1 MMQVREIMNSAVR
14 SCSPDTTVAEAG
26 VEMFRGDCGVLP
38 ITDDDK
44 KIIGMVTDRDIT
56 VALCTRGKR
65 ADELTVREITSNSA
79 VTCRVEDDLRTALH
93 KMADAQIRRIPVVS
107 SGGRLEGLLSINDVI
122 LHAKVRGNGLS
133 YADVM
138 ETLKAI
144 CSHREPVV
152 A

>member
-1 MMQVREIMNSAVR
+1 MQVSEVMNTVVK
-14 SCSPDTTVAEAG
+14 SCSPDTTVAKAG
-26 VEMFRGDCGVLP
+26 VTMFEGDCGVLP
-38 ITDDDK
+38 ITDDTK
-44 KIIGMVTDRDIT
+44 KLLGIVTDRDIT

-65 ADELTVREITSNSA
+65 ADELTVQEITSNSP
-79 VTCRVEDDLRTALH
+79 VTCRVEDDLRTALR

-107 SGGRLEGLLSINDVI
+107 SGGRVEGGLSINDII

-144 CSHREPVV
+144 CSHREPVT

>member
-1 MMQVREIMNSAVR
+1 MQVREIMKTAVR
-14 SCSPDTTVAEAG
+14 SCSPDTSVARAG
-26 VEMFRGDCGVLP
+26 VTMFDGDCGVLP
-38 ITDDDK
+38 ITDDTK
-44 KIIGMVTDRDIT
+44 KLLGMVTDRDIA

-65 ADELTVREITSNSA
+65 ADELTVQEITSNSP
-79 VTCRVEDDLRTALH
+79 VTCREEDDLKTALR

-122 LHAKVRGNGLS
+122 LQAKPRGNGLS

-138 ETLKAI
+138 DAMKAI
-144 CSHREPVV
+144 CSHREPVT

>member
-1 MMQVREIMNSAVR
+1 MQVSEVMNTAVK
-14 SCSPDTTVAEAG
+14 SCSPDTTVAKAG
-26 VEMFRGDCGVLP
+26 VTMFEGDCGVLP
-38 ITDDDK
+38 ITDDTK
-44 KIIGMVTDRDIT
+44 KLLGIVTDRDIT

-65 ADELTVREITSNSA
+65 ADELTVQEITSNSP
-79 VTCRVEDDLRTALH
+79 VTCRVEDDLRTALR

-107 SGGRLEGLLSINDVI
+107 SGGRVEGVLSINDII
-122 LHAKVRGNGLS
+122 LHAKARGNGLS

-144 CSHREPVV
+144 CSHREPVT

>member
-1 MMQVREIMNSAVR
+1 MQVREIMNTAVR

-38 ITDDDK
+38 ITDDTK

-65 ADELTVREITSNSA
+65 ADELTVQEITSNSP
-79 VTCRVEDDLRTALH
+79 VTCRVEDDLRTALRR
-93 KMADAQIRRIPVVS
+93 MADAQIRRIPVVS
-107 SGGRLEGLLSINDVI
+107 SGGRLEGLLSINDII
-122 LHAKVRGNGLS
+122 LQAKVRGNGLS

>member
-1 MMQVREIMNSAVR
+1 MQVSEVMNTAVKR
-14 SCSPDTTVAEAG
+14 CSPDTTVAKAG
-26 VEMFRGDCGVLP
+26 VTMFEGDCGVLP
-38 ITDDDK
+38 ITDDTK
-44 KIIGMVTDRDIT
+44 KLLGIVTDRDIT

-65 ADELTVREITSNSA
+65 ADELTVQEITSNSP
-79 VTCRVEDDLRTALH
+79 VTCRVEDDLRTALR

-107 SGGRLEGLLSINDVI
+107 SGGRVEGVLSINDII
-122 LHAKVRGNGLS
+122 LHAKARGNGLS

-144 CSHREPVV
+144 CSHREPVT

>member
-1 MMQVREIMNSAVR
+1 MQVSEVMNTTVK
-14 SCSPDTTVAEAG
+14 SCSPDTTVAKAG
-26 VEMFRGDCGVLP
+26 VLMFEGDCGVLP
-38 ITDDDK
+38 ITDDTK
-44 KIIGMVTDRDIT
+44 KLIGIVTDRDIT

-65 ADELTVREITSNSA
+65 ADELTVQEITSNSP
-79 VTCRVEDDLRTALH
+79 VTCRVEDELRTALR

-107 SGGRLEGLLSINDVI
+107 SGGRVEGVLSINDII
-122 LHAKVRGNGLS
+122 LHAKVRGNELS

-144 CSHREPVV
+144 CSHREPVT

>member
-1 MMQVREIMNSAVR
+1 MNTAVK
-14 SCSPDTTVAEAG
+14 SCSPDTTVAKAG
-26 VEMFRGDCGVLP
+26 VTMFEGDCGVLP
-38 ITDDDK
+38 ITDDTK
-44 KIIGMVTDRDIT
+44 KLLGIVTDRDIT

-65 ADELTVREITSNSA
+65 ADELIVQEITSNSP
-79 VTCRVEDDLRTALH
+79 VTCRVEDDLRTALR

-107 SGGRLEGLLSINDVI
+107 SGGRVEGVLSINDII
-122 LHAKVRGNGLS
+122 LHAKARGNGLS

-144 CSHREPVV
+144 CSHREPVT